1 VLTGETKLKTPNNE
15 YFIKAGDCAFAKKG
29 SVIMR
34 SHTNEDF
41 CELIVFLPDD
51 FIKTVILKHKL
62 SLHTQSP
69 NEGIDTVISLFSDE
83 VLITYFHSLLTYF
96 QQPNPP
102 SKTLLKLKFEELIIN
117 ILTNNKHR
125 PLQYYFSELCS
136 TTKPSLK
143 EIMEANF
150 PHNLSIGEFARMCS
164 RSLSSFK
171 LEFKSIYHTT
181 PGKWLLD
188 KRLDYSQY
196 LLEATED
203 TLDEISFVSGFENKS
218 HFIRVFKRKYGLTP
232 GKYRIQI
239 KT

>member
-1 VLTGETKLKTPNNE
+1 MINLQDFIGNSDMFKKFEVDDLLFVEFKCPIEEQKSILWWHNNFFVYVLTGETILKTPNNE

-34 SHTNEDF
+34 SHTHENF

-62 SLHTQSP
+62 SLHTHSP

-117 ILTNNKHR
+117 ILSNNKHM

-136 TTKPSLK
+136 TTKPSIK
-143 EIMEANF
+143 EI
-150 PHNLSIGEFARMCS
+150 ITY
-164 RSLSSFK
+164 
-171 LEFKSIYHTT
+171 LEMI
-181 PGKWLLD
+181 
-188 KRLDYSQY
+188 
-196 LLEATED
+196 
-203 TLDEISFVSGFENKS
+203 
-218 HFIRVFKRKYGLTP
+218 
-232 GKYRIQI
+232 I
-239 KT
+239 KKTM